1 MGLLNGK
8 RGIVFGVANRN
19 SIAWGI
25 ARRLADEG
33 AELALHYAN
42 ERFERNVT
50 TLAADLPTPP
60 LLLMADVTD
69 DSQIDHLYR
78 DLGSTWSSIDFVVH
92 SVAHAH
98 SEDLNGRFIDI
109 SREGFSFALDVSAY
123 SLIAVTRGAVPFM
136 KSGGSI
142 VTLSYIASERVFPGY
157 NVMAVAKAALE
168 NIVRYL
174 AFDLG
179 NDNIR
184 VNAISA
190 GPMNTLSARGISG
203 FRGFQE
209 RAREHAALKRDI
221 TPQELGNAAIFLLS
235 DLGTGVTGETLF
247 VDAGYHM
254 AGM

>member
-1 MGLLNGK
+1 MGLFDGK

-69 DSQIDHLYR
+69 DSQIDRLYR

-123 SLIAVTRGAVPFM
+123 SLIAVTRRAVPFM

-174 AFDLG
+174 AYDLG
-179 NDNIR
+179 SDNIR

-221 TPQELGNAAIFLLS
+221 TPEELGNAAIFLLS

>member
-1 MGLLNGK
+1 MGLFEGK

-25 ARRLADEG
+25 AQRLSQEG

-42 ERFERNVT
+42 ERFERTVSP
-50 TLAADLPTPP
+50 LAQQLERPP

-69 DSQIDHLYR
+69 DGQIDALYR
-78 DLGSTWSSIDFVVH
+78 ELSSKWDSIDFVVH

-98 SEDLNGRFIDI
+98 AEDLNGRFIDV
-109 SREGFSFALDVSAY
+109 SREGFKFALDVSAY
-123 SLIAVTRGAVPFM
+123 SLIAVARGALPLM
-136 KSGGSI
+136 QSGGSV

-179 NDNIR
+179 AENIR

-203 FRGFQE
+203 FRTFQE
-209 RAREHAALKRDI
+209 RAREHAALKRDV
-221 TPQELGNAAIFLLS
+221 TQEELGNAAVFLLS

>member
-1 MGLLNGK
+1 MGLFEGK

-25 ARRLADEG
+25 AQRLSQEG
-33 AELALHYAN
+33 ADLALHYAN
-42 ERFERNVT
+42 ERFERNVAS
-50 TLAADLPTPP
+50 LAEQLERPP
-60 LLLMADVTD
+60 ALLMADVTD
-69 DSQIDHLYR
+69 DAQIEALYR
-78 DLGSTWSSIDFVVH
+78 DLGSKWDSIDFVVH
-92 SVAHAH
+92 SIAHAH
-98 SEDLNGRFIDI
+98 ADDLNGRFIDI
-109 SREGFSFALDVSAY
+109 SRDGFAFALDVSAY
-123 SLIAVTRGAVPFM
+123 SLIAVARGALPLM
-136 KSGGSI
+136 SNGGSI

-174 AFDLG
+174 AFDVG
-179 NDNIR
+179 ADNIR
-184 VNAISA
+184 VNAISS

-203 FRGFQE
+203 FRAFQE

-221 TPQELGNAAIFLLS
+221 TQEELGNAAVFLLS
-235 DLGTGVTGETLF
+235 DLGTGVTGETIF